1 MTTDRIPFCHRDGI
15 RIVSIACFPLA
26 RQRLSNS
33 SFPDIAIDMIPANHG
48 VHLIVI
54 DPPHSVQMPAPL
66 DTVQW
71 KLQYNTCDEL
81 SNEVTNTRHC
91 SFEYAYVAVLT
102 QWRLIIDGD
111 GVMCVSQFETIH
123 MIQVLHPDCSVALRR
138 QCIGGMA
145 YLHLTKCEYFLQKLQ
160 FEPIFKDSQT
170 YSPTKLLRYMV
181 CTHTMSYTHHQW
193 LTHVVTYM

>member
-1 MTTDRIPFCHRDGI
+1 
-15 RIVSIACFPLA
+15 
-26 RQRLSNS
+26 
-33 SFPDIAIDMIPANHG
+33 MIPTNHG

-54 DPPHSVQMPAPL
+54 NPAHSAQIPAIHCSFGQYATEAAVQ
-66 DTVQW
+66 
-71 KLQYNTCDEL
+71 YIRNGL

-91 SFEYAYVAVLT
+91 SFEYAYVAVLM
-102 QWRLIIDGD
+102 QWRLITDGD
-111 GVMCVSQFETIH
+111 GVTCVSQFETIR

-181 CTHTMSYTHHQW
+181 
-193 LTHVVTYM
+193 